1 MRRTR
6 FDQAPCPIARAT
18 DLVGDWWTPIILR
31 NVMLGQ
37 RRFDQL
43 TESLGVPRAIL
54 SRRLNRLVG
63 EGLLEKRRY
72 EERPPRYEY
81 VPTEKGRAFW
91 DVLAALWRYGE
102 DWLWD
107 PGQEPPVSLV
117 DRATGR
123 RVRPAVV
130 DEETGERLT
139 LDRVR
144 VRFTGKADSRS

>member
-6 FDQAPCPIARAT
+6 FDRAPCPIARAT

-43 TESLGVPRAIL
+43 CESLGVPRAIL
-54 SRRLNRLVG
+54 SRRLRRLVK
-63 EGLLEKRRY
+63 EGLLEKRLY
-72 EERPPRYEY
+72 EAHPPRHEY

-91 DVLAALWRYGE
+91 DVLAALWRFGE

-107 PGQEPPVSLV
+107 PGKTPPVELV
-117 DRATGR
+117 DRDTGAP
-123 RVRPAVV
+123 VRPVVV
-130 DEETGERLT
+130 DERTGARLT

-144 VRFTGKADSRS
+144 VRLSAKAGSPR